1 MKKLVPVFPLLLMV
15 AFAARAEFR
24 LPAGVYRMDEL
35 GDARN
40 RAARMRK
47 PIAFLLSDESS
58 SCPVTNKVSLEA
70 IKKFRLRTVVVYAHS
85 KNDWNSLPETVR
97 RAFRTSEAG
106 RYIPKLV
113 IIDPDFKDVLAI
125 VPCVS
130 DDRDRAKLFREK
142 LRSF

>member
-1 MKKLVPVFPLLLMV
+1 MTRRAPMILLLLILASPAV
-15 AFAARAEFR
+15 AEFR
-24 LPAGVYRMDEL
+24 LPPGVYRMDEL

-40 RAARMRK
+40 RAAQLKK

-58 SCPVTNKVSLEA
+58 SCPVTDKISLEA

-85 KNDWNSLPETVR
+85 TKDWQALPETAR
-97 RAFRTSEAG
+97 TAFRTSEAG
-106 RYIPKLV
+106 KYIPKIV
-113 IIDPDFKDVLAI
+113 IIDSDFRDVLAI
-125 VPCVS
+125 IPCVP

>member
-1 MKKLVPVFPLLLMV
+1 MKKLMLVIPLLLLV
-15 AFAARAEFR
+15 AFAAVAEFK

-40 RAARMRK
+40 RAARMKK

-58 SCPVTNKVSLEA
+58 SCPVTDKISLEA
-70 IKKFRLRTVVVYAHS
+70 VKKFRLRTVVVYAHS
-85 KNDWNSLPETVR
+85 KNDWNGLPETVR
-97 RAFRTSEAG
+97 TAFRTSEAG
-106 RYIPKLV
+106 KYIPKIV
-113 IIDPDFKDVLAI
+113 IIDPDFQDVLAI
-125 VPCVS
+125 IPCVP